1 MTWHGDGAAD
11 RVLASLVRHRLLS
24 TGQVGEMHAPGA
36 SRRRASEVLN
46 GLRVSGLVDR
56 VWSRTRPPE
65 RVWFATAA
73 GMASVPSDG
82 SRMRPVSAE
91 SARGP
96 LGAHLLAVNDVGI
109 AFLRAARARGDADG
123 HVSWSHEVAHRTT
136 DGKSAARSLV
146 IADAVLCYWLP
157 EDGRDILL
165 NRFVELDRGT
175 EPPQR
180 LADKL
185 AAYVRLRRY
194 EAGWRDRYPSFPPV
208 MVVFAGRPRPELA
221 RRLRMAIAL
230 CRSDPRIRGAL
241 PEVAFMFVDLEDL
254 QTLGPFGPAF
264 WTPLEPDLP
273 VDVLGSPGL
282 EPAASSP

>member
-24 TGQVGEMHAPGA
+24 TGQVGEMHAPSA

-46 GLRVSGLVDR
+46 GLRAGGLVER

-65 RVWFATAA
+65 RIWFATAA
-73 GMASVPSDG
+73 GVASVPAGGD
-82 SRMRPVSAE
+82 RTRAVSPE

-109 AFLRAARARGDADG
+109 AFLRAARARGDTEG
-123 HVSWSHEVAHRTT
+123 HVSWSHEVAHRTM
-136 DGKSAARSLV
+136 DGKSAARSLL
-146 IADAVLCYWLP
+146 IADAVLRYWLP

-185 AAYVRLRRY
+185 AGYVRLRRY

-208 MVVFAGRPRPELA
+208 MVVFTGRPRQELG
-221 RRLRMAIAL
+221 RRLRTAIAV

-241 PEVAFMFVDLEDL
+241 QEVPHLFALLEDL
-254 QTLGPFGPAF
+254 KTVGPFGPTF
-264 WTPLEPDLP
+264 WTPTDPGAR
-273 VDVLGSPGL
+273 VDALGVPII
-282 EPAASSP
+282 